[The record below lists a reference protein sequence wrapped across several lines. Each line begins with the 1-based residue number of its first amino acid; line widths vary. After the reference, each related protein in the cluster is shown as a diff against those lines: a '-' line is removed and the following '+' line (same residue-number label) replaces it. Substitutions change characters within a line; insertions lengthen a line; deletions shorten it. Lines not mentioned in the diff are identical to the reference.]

1 MLRSCRRQ
9 PRPAAALDPPA
20 GPSRDRRETGG
31 CRRPGRPAT
40 ATAPGRARGPPR
52 PAVELRRHGHGGS
65 SYHVSTEKVCITT
78 FIWQVT
84 LTHAHAYS
92 HDIDSSRRSSRSP
105 EATAD
110 ADGSG
115 RRPAAHNPAPRPC
128 TRIAQWCSSP
138 SHCVDPVMLLLIAPA
153 TCKCTRAAGRKPIR
167 STRARARNSTHVW

>member
-1 MLRSCRRQ
+1 MTAWSVPTCAIYSGRGLECKKWSVETFHRHSIPFVSLALRRAPD
-9 PRPAAALDPPA
+9 PRE
-20 GPSRDRRETGG
+20 RRETRERPS
-31 CRRPGRPAT
+31 RRMAMW
-40 ATAPGRARGPPR
+40 AGPPITCL
-52 PAVELRRHGHGGS
+52 LRKYASQPSFG
-65 SYHVSTEKVCITT
+65 
-78 FIWQVT
+78 T

-105 EATAD
+105 EATRTA
-110 ADGSG
+110 AAGG
-115 RRPAAHNPAPRPC
+115 PAAHNPAPRPC